1 MTVLVPERVA
11 SVIQTMREEGFTAV
25 TDATT
30 DMIRATLRSVS
41 AGDALTTGAAEA
53 FMAAVLDG
61 EVSPAQLAGVLV
73 GMRVRGETTE
83 ELTGFVRALRSR
95 SIQVPAPLGTIDT
108 CGTGG
113 DGHQTFNISTASS
126 LVTAASGA
134 VVAKTGNRAVSG
146 ISGSSDVMRAL
157 GLTVEL
163 DRAEAEASLLEDG
176 YAYLHA
182 PAFHPGM
189 RHAGPVRL
197 ELGVRTAFNFIGP
210 IANAAQPT
218 RQLMGV
224 PDEDVARRAAETLH
238 ALGTERAFVVT
249 GDGIDELP
257 LDDSGVIFDVSPAG
271 IERRRVTSADHGLP
285 IAATEALAGG
295 DGEAN
300 ARLIEAVLRDEHD
313 GPVRDVVVLNAGAS
327 LVVAGLAG
335 DIRDGVRLAD
345 VTIGSGAAFELL
357 QRLRARAASSGAGTE
372 A

>member
-1 MTVLVPERVA
+1 MVR
-11 SVIQTMREEGFTAV
+11 S
-25 TDATT
+25 
-30 DMIRATLRSVS
+30 TLRAVS
-41 AGDALTTGAAEA
+41 SGQTLDADVAER
-53 FMAAVLDG
+53 FMVAVLDG
-61 EVSPAQLAGVLV
+61 EVTPAQLAGVLI
-73 GMRVRGETTE
+73 GMHVRGETTD

-95 SIQVPAPLGTIDT
+95 SIRVPAPEGTIDT

-113 DGHQTFNISTASS
+113 DGHDTFNISTASS
-126 LVTAASGA
+126 LVTAASG
-134 VVAKTGNRAVSG
+134 VTVAKTGNRAVSG
-146 ISGSSDVMRAL
+146 ISGSSDAMRAL

-163 DRAEAEASLLEDG
+163 ERDEAAASLREDG

-189 RHAGPVRL
+189 RHAGPTRQ

-224 PDEDVARRAAETLH
+224 PDEEVARKAAETLH
-238 ALGTERAFVVT
+238 ALGSERAFVVT
-249 GDGIDELP
+249 GDRIDELP

-271 IERRRVTSADHGLP
+271 IERREVTSAEHGLP
-285 IAATEALAGG
+285 VAPTDSLAGG

-300 ARLIEAVLRDEHD
+300 AALIEAILGGQRD

-335 DIRDGVRLAD
+335 DLREGVD
-345 VTIGSGAAFELL
+345 VAGRTIDSGAALDLL
-357 QRLRARAASSGAGTE
+357 ERLRARSAADRPGDS
-372 A
+372 